1 MNAAVLPGSSVLDA
15 DDLKKRVESIS
26 AGRDAI
32 VKLHVLGKDAGPDG
46 VMESNAM
53 PAADD
58 VEKRFANAG
67 ALEPPYNPSTLTAL
81 VEHSGALRPNVDAYC
96 TNIDGFGHRF
106 EPIIDLDAPD
116 ARLRVARVIEL
127 ERIQQLA
134 EPLAPPPLPTDLLPG
149 DPIIPLEPL
158 PAPEWALSPAPD
170 PEGEVVTARIAEMA
184 DAMRA
189 EKARLEQFFNFCCED
204 LSFVAL
210 RKRLRQDLEVIG
222 NGYLEVL
229 RNGLGE
235 VAEFT
240 YLPAFTMRLMP
251 LEGNATEVDTK
262 VKVTEVT
269 YVKKK
274 KRRKLRRFVQVF
286 EQATVFFKEYGDPRV
301 ISSKTGKVYNDV
313 DALKATEEGVSPA
326 TEVLHFKVHSPRSSY
341 GVPRWIGV
349 LLAVLGSR
357 QAEEVN
363 YLYFENK
370 SVPPL
375 AVLVSGGRMTE
386 ESVKRLESYIEN
398 EIKGKKNFH
407 KMLIIEAVGDGG
419 GNALTGAANQ
429 AKVELKPL
437 TDAQNK
443 DGLFM
448 DYDER
453 NTDKVGMAFRMP
465 RLLRGDIR
473 DFNRAT
479 AEAALEFAEQQV
491 FSGEREDFDFLVNRK
506 LFSDLGVRY
515 WKYISNAPS
524 MTDPEQLATIIKL
537 LTEANVLTP
546 EEARQLA
553 EKVFNKEL
561 KTLEAAW
568 VKQPVALSLAGI
580 PVQEDGVTSPWVG
593 GEADELVGDTPENT
607 TILTPTAMGNV
618 VTVNEARAAAGLGP
632 KVLPDGTPDPTGE
645 YSVQQYMY
653 AMMSGGFAAPQMG
666 ASYAPADPSAIAARH
681 PYAGGAAVTQKDGD
695 GTGGGFGSAAEVPD
709 VGGTLVG
716 ADLAQAG
723 GLQPAQ
729 GPRPKFRRIAPQV
742 NRMKPLS
749 AAAKAL
755 LAVRNA
761 LMEGEGD
768 LAKQEFLH
776 HRRAALSDVAK
787 ARLAKKLVT
796 DNPKLVALL
805 TDPHDGQ

>member
-1 MNAAVLPGSSVLDA
+1 MTAAALPGDA
-15 DDLKKRVESIS
+15 LLQPEELRKRIEQMTE
-26 AGRDAI
+26 GREAI
-32 VKLHVLGKDAGPDG
+32 VKLHVLGRDADRAGVMKDAGPDG
-46 VMESNAM
+46 IMESNAL
-53 PAADD
+53 PTVDD

-81 VEHSGALRPNVDAYC
+81 VEHSSALRPNVDAYV

-127 ERIQQLA
+127 EREAALA
-134 EPLAPPPLPTDLLPG
+134 DPTVTAEQAATLVTMVDPNG
-149 DPIIPLEPL
+149 DE
-158 PAPEWALSPAPD
+158 
-170 PEGEVVTARIAEMA
+170 VTARMQEMA
-184 DAMRA
+184 ESMRA
-189 EKARLEQFFNFCCED
+189 EKARVEQFFNFCCED

-210 RKRLRQDLEVIG
+210 RRRLRQDLEVIG

-251 LEGNATEVDTK
+251 QDTSPTEVTLK
-262 VKVTEVT
+262 VKATEVT
-269 YVKKK
+269 YVKKPKRK
-274 KRRKLRRFVQVF
+274 KFRRFVQVF
-286 EQATVFFKEYGDPRV
+286 EQSTVFFKEYGDPRV
-301 ISSKTGKVYNDV
+301 ISSKTGKVYESVDV
-313 DALKATEEGVSPA
+313 LKAAEEGVSPA

-375 AVLVSGGRMTE
+375 ACLVSGGRMTE
-386 ESVKRLESYIEN
+386 ESVKRLESYIET

-407 KMLIIEAVGDGG
+407 KMLIIEAVSDGAA
-419 GNALTGAANQ
+419 NALTGAAAQ

-437 TDAQNK
+437 TEAQNK

-491 FSGEREDFDFLVNRK
+491 FSPEREDFDFLINRK
-506 LFSDLGVRY
+506 LFSDLGIRY
-515 WKYISNAPS
+515 WKFVSNAPS
-524 MTDPEQLATIIKL
+524 MTDPQQLATIIQL
-537 LTEANVLTP
+537 LADASVITP
-546 EEARQLA
+546 EEARQIA

-561 KTLEAAW
+561 KTLDAAW
-568 VKQPVALSLAGI
+568 VKQPVQLTLAGI
-580 PVQEDGVTSPWVG
+580 PVEENGELRGPWVG
-593 GEADELVGDTPENT
+593 GEADELVPDDAAAQS
-607 TILTPTAMGNV
+607 ILTPTAMGNV

-632 KVLPDGTPDPTGE
+632 KLLPDGSPDPTGE
-645 YSVQQYMY
+645 MTVSQYMY
-653 AMMSGGFAAPQMG
+653 SGGFGGFPP
-666 ASYAPADPSAIAARH
+666 PAGGLPPTAGMAGAIAARH
-681 PYAGGAAVTQKDGD
+681 PYATAAQPVATPKSDDGGPNLGANN
-695 GTGGGFGSAAEVPD
+695 VPD
-709 VGGTLVG
+709 VGGTLAG

-729 GPRPKFRRIAPQV
+729 GKRPKFRRLRPSLADKA
-742 NRMKPLS
+742 R
-749 AAAKAL
+749 AL
-755 LAVRNA
+755 LQVRNA
-761 LMEGEGD
+761 L
-768 LAKQEFLH
+768 LAEESKQARAEFMAAK
-776 HRRAALSDVAK
+776 RAEMSPEARVRAAKSLLADPGVLAAISDDEP
-787 ARLAKKLVT
+787 R
-796 DNPKLVALL
+796 
-805 TDPHDGQ
+805 G